1 MYSPAAIIIGA
12 VLIAGVILLTNHY
25 EITPAPDR
33 SETVMRLN
41 RWTGE
46 IDVCAKDGKTTSG
59 SSAGG
64 VTCEHR

>member
-1 MYSPAAIIIGA
+1 MYSPAAIIVGA

-25 EITPAPDR
+25 EITPVPDG
-33 SETVMRLN
+33 SKTVTRLN